1 MTSASFDLA
10 SADVVRKIVGLLVRS
25 FSRALIMFFLGFME
39 SQEVLSKAETVIKLR
54 RWQFGLFSLTEIM
67 A

>member
-1 MTSASFDLA
+1 M
-10 SADVVRKIVGLLVRS
+10 VRKILGLLVRS
-25 FSRALIMFFLGFME
+25 FSRALIMFFLGLME
-39 SQEVLSKAETVIKLR
+39 SQEVLSKAEMVIKLR